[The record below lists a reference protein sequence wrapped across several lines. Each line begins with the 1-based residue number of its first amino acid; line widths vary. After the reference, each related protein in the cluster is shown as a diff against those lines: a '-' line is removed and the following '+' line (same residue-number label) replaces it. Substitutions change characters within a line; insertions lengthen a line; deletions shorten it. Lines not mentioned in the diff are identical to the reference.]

1 MLGVGV
7 DFLTVRNWP
16 VAYGGFFSDRDIKS
30 AAKVC
35 VIGHTIVARLFQTT
49 NPIGE
54 TVRVGNIPFRII
66 GVLNEKGPNMVGED
80 QDNLILMPYTTVR
93 KRLQGSNFDDV
104 NIIMAS
110 ARSPE
115 SMTTASLEIEQLL
128 LDRHRIAPGESAD
141 FNVQSMTEIADML
154 RKVTGIMTLLLAS
167 IAGISLLVGGVGI
180 MNIMLVSVTERT
192 REIGIRMAVGAR
204 PRDILFQFLV
214 ESVILSVIGRC
225 DWSIAGSCGVGRCGQ
240 DDQCLFK
247 RHRLARGHFLF
258 GGPGCDRLC
267 RRRWHLFWL
276 LSRPA
281 GEPTRSH

>member
-1 MLGVGV
+1 
-7 DFLTVRNWP
+7 
-16 VAYGGFFSDRDIKS
+16 
-30 AAKVC
+30 
-35 VIGHTIVARLFQTT
+35 
-49 NPIGE
+49 
-54 TVRVGNIPFRII
+54 
-66 GVLNEKGPNMVGED
+66 
-80 QDNLILMPYTTVR
+80 MPYTTVR

-115 SMTTASLEIEQLL
+115 SMATASLEIEQLL

-214 ESVILSVIGRC
+214 ESVILSVIGGAIGLSLGAAASAGVAKTINAFSSGT
-225 DWSIAGSCGVGRCGQ
+225 DWPVVISLSAGLGAIAFAAVVGI
-240 DDQCLFK
+240 F
-247 RHRLARGHFLF
+247 F
-258 GGPGCDRLC
+258 GFYPALRAS
-267 RRRWHLFWL
+267 RVPAQE
-276 LSRPA
+276 LSRDDL
-281 GEPTRSH
+281 